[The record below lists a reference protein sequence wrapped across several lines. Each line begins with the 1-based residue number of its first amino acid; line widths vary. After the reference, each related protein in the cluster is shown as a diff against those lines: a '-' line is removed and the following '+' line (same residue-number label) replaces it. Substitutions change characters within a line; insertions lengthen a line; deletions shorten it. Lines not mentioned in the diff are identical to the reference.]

1 MKVIQELSGLIK
13 WLQSVRSNKKI
24 TTNARHLGSIPIG
37 IFRKAPHLIVLC
49 CRLTV
54 IENAFEARYV
64 RLWDAIAA
72 RYVRLLRC
80 HCGPIRSVIVT
91 AVVARYVRLLL
102 LPLWPDT
109 FGYWFCR
116 CGPIRSVIDSAVAAR
131 YVRLLILP
139 LWPDTFGYC
148 NTFGYLSFVVDVD
161 LMLSYFVDQQF
172 WQQKIDSMAHKLW
185 LIPTH
190 AGCLK
195 QAYSDTQGPRKRV
208 QMMSALWKVS

>member
-13 WLQSVRSNKKI
+13 WLQSVRPNKKS
-24 TTNARHLGSIPIG
+24 TTNARRLGSIPIG
-37 IFRKAPHLIVLC
+37 IFRGKKAPHLIVLC

-54 IENAFEARYV
+54 IETAFVARYV
-64 RLWDAIAA
+64 RLWDAIAT

-116 CGPIRSVIDSAVAAR
+116 CGPIRSVIVYCRCGPIRSVIVYCRCGPTVLIIELCCWCWFDAIVFRWSAVLTTKHR
-131 YVRLLILP
+131 FY
-139 LWPDTFGYC
+139 G
-148 NTFGYLSFVVDVD
+148 S
-161 LMLSYFVDQQF
+161 
-172 WQQKIDSMAHKLW
+172 
-185 LIPTH
+185 
-190 AGCLK
+190 
-195 QAYSDTQGPRKRV
+195 
-208 QMMSALWKVS
+208 

>member
-1 MKVIQELSGLIK
+1 MKAFQELSGLLK
-13 WLQSVRSNKKI
+13 WLCSVRANKKI

-37 IFRKAPHLIVLC
+37 IFRKATHLIVLC

-54 IENAFEARYV
+54 IENAFVARYV

-109 FGYWFCR
+109 FGYCYCC
-116 CGPIRSVIDSAVAAR
+116 CGPIRWLLWYVWLFEFCCWCWFDAIVFRWSAVLTTKNR
-131 YVRLLILP
+131 FY
-139 LWPDTFGYC
+139 G
-148 NTFGYLSFVVDVD
+148 S
-161 LMLSYFVDQQF
+161 
-172 WQQKIDSMAHKLW
+172 
-185 LIPTH
+185 
-190 AGCLK
+190 
-195 QAYSDTQGPRKRV
+195 
-208 QMMSALWKVS
+208 